1 MRCGRNCGHTKKWV
15 LSLLSYRIF
24 HNWPS
29 SLFLSLAFSF
39 RWTPANSVTVLCT
52 WRQLLSSTL
61 VLRIFDSLLFSD
73 HHILAFL
80 YISKKVGR
88 RFRYNFL
95 SNFRSWLC
103 PRVFHC
109 ALRGVESP
117 FLCSFLSSRRSS
129 YWVHQL
135 PPPYPCLREF
145 FALSRKRRQLF
156 FFFFFFFHFR
166 FRFVADVRRPSASIL
181 IRRTNFTRIDPLTQS
196 RDKRYMQGSFNWLN
210 PHFRRALNN
219 IFCSVC
225 VPVHN
230 QVRMSCCE
238 NSLVALTWYGFAN
251 ATTTGP

>member
-1 MRCGRNCGHTKKWV
+1 MPPRLPLCITWGRIAVSLFFPLKQTV
-15 LSLLSYRIF
+15 IILSSPTSTTLSLSSRI
-24 HNWPS
+24 
-29 SLFLSLAFSF
+29 
-39 RWTPANSVTVLCT
+39 
-52 WRQLLSSTL
+52 
-61 VLRIFDSLLFSD
+61 
-73 HHILAFL
+73 
-80 YISKKVGR
+80 
-88 RFRYNFL
+88 
-95 SNFRSWLC
+95 
-103 PRVFHC
+103 
-109 ALRGVESP
+109 
-117 FLCSFLSSRRSS
+117 LCSFTEETST
-129 YWVHQL
+129 
-135 PPPYPCLREF
+135 F
-145 FALSRKRRQLF
+145 F